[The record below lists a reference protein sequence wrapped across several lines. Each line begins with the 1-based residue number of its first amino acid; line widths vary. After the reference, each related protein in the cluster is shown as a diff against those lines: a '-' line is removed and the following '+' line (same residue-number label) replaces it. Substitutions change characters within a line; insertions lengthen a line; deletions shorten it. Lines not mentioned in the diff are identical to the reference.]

1 MEKLYMKQQ
10 DMITSGIK
18 ALILFLVLVLGC
30 WYFIHI
36 WKDCLNENS
45 IFTCMRM
52 LTK

>member
-1 MEKLYMKQQ
+1 MKQQ
-10 DMITSGIK
+10 GMITSGIK
-18 ALILFLVLVLGC
+18 VLILILVLVLAA

-36 WKDCLNENS
+36 WTDCLNENS

>member
-1 MEKLYMKQQ
+1 MKQQ
-10 DMITSGIK
+10 DMITNGIK
-18 ALILFLVLVLGC
+18 VLILILVLVLSS
-30 WYFIHI
+30 WYFIHM

>member
-1 MEKLYMKQQ
+1 MKRQ

-18 ALILFLVLVLGC
+18 TLILILLLVLLA

>member
-1 MEKLYMKQQ
+1 MKQQ

-18 ALILFLVLVLGC
+18 VLMLILVIVLAA
-30 WYFIHI
+30 WYTIHI